1 MTGNTINLGR
11 YERPIRWSA
20 KPSSTHFKTIYI
32 MKNLFLITLS
42 LTLFLGQAFAQKTLS
57 PSANQYTGSL
67 NYTVKKILNEAGY
80 ELPEAQ
86 MESPV
91 KQSVQ
96 TRFNEFQL
104 DSTVTFY
111 NYDPSGQV
119 DSTPLFRTV
128 YTYHSSD
135 LRTEVESVFENGT
148 WVPLNRTTIASD
160 ELGRIVDAF
169 SAFYDPLVQD
179 WVLDSKVEIYP
190 HGSSFELVD
199 SVFVLGWSPDVNDW
213 VRLMSIWNTYENQD
227 QLTVSLTLIDIFGQP
242 LHFMDIYSYDISGDN
257 TLIESYLVEGGFEYF
272 AGKRDLLYDEHHL
285 INEIAYASDGEGGFE
300 KQYQKSYYYT
310 GNWQLESEATFNWD
324 LDSNDW
330 QVIEA
335 IFYEYDA
342 MGRLAAK
349 ESTYIIPGSEA
360 EHQLI
365 TYEYVEGE
373 YLALETNYT
382 YDFNAENFVLS
393 DRTYFYYKGGL
404 SPVPNEPV
412 VPKSLALSPNPTIG
426 VANIKL
432 DAAASVKVFDFTGR
446 LVQGFSAM
454 PGQVTIDLA
463 MLPAGI
469 YEVRAQT
476 GKEIYAGKI
485 VKQ

>member
-1 MTGNTINLGR
+1 
-11 YERPIRWSA
+11 
-20 KPSSTHFKTIYI
+20 

-42 LTLFLGQAFAQKTLS
+42 FSLFLGQTFAQKTLS
-57 PSANQYTGSL
+57 PSASQYAGSL

-86 MESPV
+86 VESPV
-91 KQSVQ
+91 KQGVQ
-96 TRFNEFQL
+96 TRSNEFQL

-111 NYDPSGQV
+111 NYDPSGQA

-128 YTYHSSD
+128 YTYHSSE

-169 SAFYDPLVQD
+169 SSFYDPLAQD

-190 HGSSFELVD
+190 HGSSLYLVD

-213 VRLMSIWNTYENQD
+213 VRLMSIWNTYDNQD
-227 QLTVSLTLIDIFGQP
+227 RLSVSLTLIDIFGQP
-242 LHFMDIYSYDISGDN
+242 LHFKDVFTYNASGDN
-257 TLIESYLVEGGFEYF
+257 TLIESYLVEGGMEYF
-272 AGKRDLLYDEHHL
+272 AGKHDLLYDNHQL
-285 INEIAYASDGEGGFE
+285 TKEIFYVSDGLGGLE
-300 KQYQKSYYYT
+300 PQYQKSYYYT

-324 LDSNDW
+324 LDSNEW
-330 QVIEA
+330 QVSEA
-335 IFYEYDA
+335 IFYEYDGV
-342 MGRLAAK
+342 GRLAAK
-349 ESTYIIPGSEA
+349 ETSQIAPGGEA

-365 TYEYVEGE
+365 TYEYVEAE
-373 YLALETNYT
+373 YLALETNYS
-382 YDFNAENFVLS
+382 YDIDAENYVLS
-393 DRTYFYYKGGL
+393 DRKYFYYKGGL

-412 VPKSLALSPNPTIG
+412 RPKSLALSPNPTNG

-432 DAAASVKVFDFTGR
+432 DAAASVKVFDLSGKM
-446 LVQGFSAM
+446 VQGFSAM
-454 PGQVTIDLA
+454 PGQVNIDLA

-469 YEVRAQT
+469 YEVRAQA

>member
-1 MTGNTINLGR
+1 MN
-11 YERPIRWSA
+11 
-20 KPSSTHFKTIYI
+20 FKTIYI
-32 MKNLFLITLS
+32 MKNLFFTLS
-42 LTLFLGQAFAQKTLS
+42 FALFLGQTFAQKTLP
-57 PSANQYTGSL
+57 PSANQYAGSL

-86 MESPV
+86 VESPV
-91 KQSVQ
+91 KQGVQ
-96 TRFNEFQL
+96 TRSNEFQL

-111 NYDPSGQV
+111 NYDPSGQA

-128 YTYHSSD
+128 YTYHSSE

-160 ELGRIVDAF
+160 DLGRIVDAF
-169 SAFYDPLVQD
+169 SAFYDPLAQD

-190 HGSSFELVD
+190 HGSSLYLVD

-213 VRLMSIWNTYENQD
+213 VRLMSIWNTYDNQD
-227 QLTVSLTLIDIFGQP
+227 RLSVTFTMIDIFGQP
-242 LHFMDIYSYDISGDN
+242 LLFKDVFTYNAIGDN
-257 TLIESYLVEGGFEYF
+257 TLIESYLVEGGMEYF
-272 AGKRDLLYDEHHL
+272 AGKHDLLYDNHQL
-285 INEIAYASDGEGGFE
+285 TKEIFYASDGLGGLE
-300 KQYQKSYYYT
+300 PQYQKSYYYT

-324 LDSNDW
+324 LDSSEW
-330 QVIEA
+330 QVSEA
-335 IFYEYDA
+335 IFYEYDGV
-342 MGRLAAK
+342 GRLAAK
-349 ESTYIIPGSEA
+349 ETSQIAPGGDA
-360 EHQLI
+360 EHHLI
-365 TYEYVEGE
+365 TYEYVEAE
-373 YLALETNYT
+373 YLALETNYS
-382 YDFNAENFVLS
+382 YDIDAENYVLS
-393 DRTYFYYKGGL
+393 DRKYFYYKGGL

-412 VPKSLALSPNPTIG
+412 HPKSLALSPNPTIG

-432 DAAASVKVFDFTGR
+432 DAAASVKVFDLSGKM
-446 LVQGFSAM
+446 VQGFSAM

-469 YEVRAQT
+469 YEVRAQA